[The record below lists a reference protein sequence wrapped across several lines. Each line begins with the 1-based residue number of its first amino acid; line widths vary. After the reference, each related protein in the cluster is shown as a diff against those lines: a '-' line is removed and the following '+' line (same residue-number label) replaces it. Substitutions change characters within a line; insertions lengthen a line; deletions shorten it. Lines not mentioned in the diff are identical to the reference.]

1 MNNLYGQSQILGK
14 ATTTTQSI
22 DNGLFNYVLPYNKND
37 FFAYSD
43 ISFPDVNQCSKFN
56 LDDTKIDKKCD
67 ENPERN
73 DLILKDAKGNNIVL
87 QSKYCYS
94 RELCRNKAYADKIMA
109 IDKNHSAND
118 GQYLDVLT
126 NTNLQ
131 TLNITNLSIGIIIM
145 MTLAF
150 SYA

>member
-1 MNNLYGQSQILGK
+1 MNNLYGQTQILGK

-22 DNGLFNYVLPYNKND
+22 DNGSFNYVLPYNKND
-37 FFAYSD
+37 FFAYSN
-43 ISFPDVNQCSKFN
+43 ISFPDVNQCSKFT
-56 LDDTKIDKKCD
+56 LHDTNIDKKCD
-67 ENPERN
+67 ENPTRD
-73 DLILKDAKGNNIVL
+73 DLLLKDNKGNKIEL
-87 QSKYCYS
+87 KSKYCYS
-94 RELCRNKAYADKIMA
+94 RELCRNKAYADTIMS
-109 IDKNHSAND
+109 IDNNHSAND

-126 NTNLQ
+126 NTNMQ